1 MPRSKSKR
9 HKPTPSKPSS
19 RPAPRKRP
27 FSPKRLVRGVLVAV
41 AILAV
46 PAAWFAMEARQARE
60 VSDLSVIGE
69 GAPVV
74 VQVHEPGCTSCEQ
87 LLEQTQEARSRLDEE
102 LTLRRANIASSSGR
116 RFANEY
122 GVSQSTLVLF
132 DARGGVVDIK
142 RGVVPADELEADFI
156 ALQGLP
162 RPRRR

>member
-19 RPAPRKRP
+19 QPAPRKRP
-27 FSPKRLVRGVLVAV
+27 FSPRRLVRGVLVAV

-60 VSDLSVIGE
+60 ISDLSVIGE
-69 GAPVV
+69 GAPLV
-74 VQVHEPGCTSCEQ
+74 VQVHEPGCSSCEQ

-102 LTLRRANIASSSGR
+102 LTLRRANIASTGGR

-132 DARGGVVDIK
+132 DARGEVVDIK
-142 RGVVPADELEADFI
+142 RSVVPADELEADFI